1 LSDLNILQ
9 HEILPSF
16 IFTCKLDEE
25 RCDAINELVE
35 KEHSS
40 WAKGLNNISAK
51 TTGWNGI
58 RYPILEDLAVF
69 TQQKILPHVGQKL
82 HWDYYNRFT
91 CREVWINYYQAGDD
105 GTPHNHIYTDISV
118 VLITKPGDGNL
129 IFNSLQDIY
138 SLARPFEKKR
148 DFVVNDIKGQ
158 LIIFPGWLYH
168 SVAKCVNE
176 RITVAMNFTNE
187 FCKE

>member
-1 LSDLNILQ
+1 
-9 HEILPSF
+9 
-16 IFTCKLDEE
+16 LDEE

-105 GTPHNHIYTDISV
+105 GRAHNHVYTDISV
-118 VLITKPGDGNL
+118 VLITKPGNGNL